1 MPRRST
7 TPTRELRATG
17 LSTEEIRLVRA
28 RRPFYWLRPVLLALG
43 LLAVSGVLL
52 LLAAYRFGRTEA
64 ADEAAE
70 VRTSSPGERVLTG
83 QGFEFTQT
91 SAGTPVFRIRAAES
105 EQDRDG
111 TSYLTTVD
119 LDIYREDGRTYKIKS
134 DRARFN
140 EGSRDARLEGHVVL
154 SGWDQLELEA
164 RALELRHQ
172 GQVLTSSGAV
182 EFRYPPALAGRASQ
196 LQVDRRSDLITL
208 SGGVHLHS
216 IAGAERP
223 MRLDCQRL
231 IYQRAGGIL
240 RAVGDAS
247 LKSDRQSLAA
257 HYLTIFLAEDGRTL
271 EAMRARWNV
280 AGKVAVPDE
289 LGGETV
295 IEYHGQFLDVQPD
308 SLDPGSRRIK
318 LDGEGETVTLS
329 VTDLA
334 GLRRVFSGL
343 YLVGRARGDRLVQIE
358 GVGEP
363 VVLSEVLA
371 MAPPFPLRQLCAE
384 RVTARF
390 LPDGGVSRIQL
401 ENRVELNDRGA
412 SLTGGESA
420 SLNGEDGTFRIQ
432 GPEVLLSS
440 RHGEVTAEQFVW
452 TRQNDVIRA
461 HSHVRAV
468 LAERSVRALRG
479 TPLAQGDGPVQ
490 VEADEAYWTA
500 EPPSFTFEGQVRA
513 WRGESLLLAGQL
525 RGDERE
531 QKLAAAGGVRTV
543 WVPAATV
550 VATGVPS
557 REPIEI
563 SAERVSYQEEGPTLI
578 YDEKVEMRQGQR
590 TLGCR
595 QLTIELDGRGRAERM
610 VCQDEVQMSDPVSGN
625 RVRGGE
631 RAVYTLA
638 EEMVEIFG
646 NDVEL
651 VDGDNNR
658 MRGRYLRYDLRAG
671 TFNIRSRPPDGVGAA
686 SP

>member
-1 MPRRST
+1 MPRRRP
-7 TPTRELRATG
+7 TPTQEHRATG
-17 LSTEEIRLVRA
+17 LSTAEIRLVRA
-28 RRPFYWLRPVLLALG
+28 RSPFFWLRPVLLAVG

-52 LLAAYRFGRTEA
+52 LLAAYRFGRTETA
-64 ADEAAE
+64 EDPAEARAS
-70 VRTSSPGERVLTG
+70 TPGERVLSG
-83 QGFEFTQT
+83 HGFDFTQT

-119 LDIYREDGRTYKIKS
+119 LDIYRADGRNYKIKS
-134 DRARFN
+134 DRARFH
-140 EGSRDARLEGHVVL
+140 EGSRDARLEGNVVL

-164 RALELRHQ
+164 RALELRHE

-182 EFRYPPALAGRASQ
+182 EFRYPPELAGRASQ
-196 LQVDRRSDLITL
+196 LQVDRRTDTITL

-216 IAGAERP
+216 VGGAERP
-223 MRLDCQRL
+223 MRLDAQRL
-231 IYQRAGGIL
+231 VYQRSGGVV
-240 RAVGDAS
+240 RAVGNAA
-247 LKSDRQSLAA
+247 LRGDRQSLTA

-271 EAMRARWNV
+271 EALRARWKV
-280 AGKVAVPDE
+280 VGKVAVPDE

-308 SLDPGSRRIK
+308 TPDPESRRIK

-329 VTDLA
+329 VTDLT

-343 YLVGRARGDRLVQIE
+343 YLIGHTRGDRLEQIE
-358 GVGEP
+358 SVGEP
-363 VVLSEVLA
+363 VVLREVLA
-371 MAPPFPLRQLCAE
+371 LPQPFPLRQLCAE

-390 LPDGGVSRIQL
+390 LPDGGVSRIQF
-401 ENRVELNDRGA
+401 ENRVELNDQGV
-412 SLTGGESA
+412 SLAGGESA

-452 TRQNDVIRA
+452 TPQSDVIRA
-461 HSHVRAV
+461 HSKVRAV
-468 LAERSVRALRG
+468 LADRSVRALRG

-490 VEADEAYWTA
+490 VEAAEAYWTA

-513 WRGESLLLAGQL
+513 WRGESLLLAEQL

-531 QKLAAAGGVRTV
+531 QKLAASGGVRTV
-543 WVPAATV
+543 WVPAATDL
-550 VATGVPS
+550 AS

-563 SAERVSYQEEGPTLI
+563 SAARVSYQEEGPKLV

-590 TLGCR
+590 TLSCR
-595 QLTIELDGRGRAERM
+595 QLTIELNDSSRAERII
-610 VCQDEVQMSDPVSGN
+610 CQDEVQMNDPVSGN

-638 EEMVEIFG
+638 DEMVEISG
-646 NDVEL
+646 ENVEL
-651 VDGDNNR
+651 FDSGNNR
-658 MRGRYLRYDLRAG
+658 MRGRYVRYDLRAG
-671 TFNIRSRPPDGVGAA
+671 TFNIRSRPAAGVGAG